1 MKIKYFESA
10 EFVNEILQQSINQN
24 LIKYSLFMK
33 FISEFAP
40 IEENRILAKN
50 SYQKSKL
57 IPSGALGAI
66 FSDPSFCFWIYL
78 SGCIQQRIENNEK
91 IPFTDIPY
99 LKNYTGDIE
108 NRIVEIHLL
117 ELNRFLL
124 SASMLSRTEF
134 KCELIVLD
142 NSVFVP
148 QYGISINIPG
158 KRNRVQVELD
168 FLESNS
174 LNGIGEFEITNLD
187 ELLYTCEK
195 GGIVESSNSNIQ
207 IESSIV
213 GAGGK
218 IVIDAIDPFITSG
231 WSSIYKNPD
240 GSAYKLLTENEFRF
254 SYDEILQGYNEV
266 KSVWPEMEFTLSTL
280 IRTVHVINSPN
291 PDRHM
296 SCTSDQF
303 FGSILMSRG
312 NKFLIAEALV
322 HEYSHNVLNMI
333 IKSGEIFDGPPPMD
347 EIYYSPWRED
357 ARHISGVFH
366 AVFVF
371 TNVSQLLEKLS
382 QKYPTNVYLTER
394 KLDNLFRLELGIEV
408 LKEFNFSKSL
418 AKILVEELNEEIDLL
433 KSKYAEFDRSILIE
447 SQLGH
452 LRKWVLMHSS
462 LPLPQYLQGFI

>member
-33 FISEFAP
+33 FISEYAP
-40 IEENRILAKN
+40 IEEDRILAKD
-50 SYQKSKL
+50 SYQKSKK
-57 IPSGALGAI
+57 IPSGALAAI

-78 SGCIQQRIENNEK
+78 SGCIQQRIENNEI
-91 IPFTDIPY
+91 IPSTDIPY
-99 LKNYTGDIE
+99 LKNHLGDVE

-124 SASMLSRTEF
+124 SASMLSRAEF
-134 KCELIVLD
+134 NCELIVLD
-142 NSVFVP
+142 NSIFVP

-174 LNGIGEFEITNLD
+174 LNGLGEFEISDLD
-187 ELLYTCEK
+187 EQLYTCEK
-195 GGIVESSNSNIQ
+195 GGIIKSSNSNIY
-207 IESSIV
+207 IENSIV
-213 GAGGK
+213 GSGGK
-218 IVIDAIDPFITSG
+218 IVIDAIDPYITSG

-240 GSAYKLLTENEFRF
+240 GSAYKLLTENEFWF

-312 NKFLIAEALV
+312 NEFLIAEALV
-322 HEYSHNVLNMI
+322 HEYSHNILNMI
-333 IKSGEIFDGPPPMD
+333 IKSGDIFDGPPPMD

-382 QKYPTNVYLTER
+382 QKYPSNHYLMER

-418 AKILVEELNEEIDLL
+418 AKIFVKELQEEISLL
-433 KSKYAEFDRSILIE
+433 KKNYADYDRSILIE
-447 SQLGH
+447 SQKNH
-452 LRKWVLMHSS
+452 LRKWSQRHPN
-462 LPLPQYLQGFI
+462 LPLPEVFKKYI

>member
-24 LIKYSLFMK
+24 LIKYSLFMN

-40 IEENRILAKN
+40 LDEDKILAKN
-50 SYQKSKL
+50 CYQKSKM

-66 FSDPSFCFWIYL
+66 FSDPSFCFWIYI
-78 SGCIQQRIENNEK
+78 SGCIQQRIENNEN
-91 IPFTDIPY
+91 IPLTDIPY
-99 LKNYTGDIE
+99 LTNYAGDTE

-124 SASMLSRTEF
+124 SASMLSRTDF
-134 KCELIVLD
+134 NGELNVLD
-142 NSVFVP
+142 SSVFIP
-148 QYGISINIPG
+148 HYAISVNIPG
-158 KRNRVQVELD
+158 KRNRVQVQLD
-168 FLESNS
+168 FLVSNS
-174 LNGIGEFEITNLD
+174 FKGIGEFEITNLD

-195 GGIVESSNSNIQ
+195 GGVVETSNSTIH
-207 IESSIV
+207 IENSIV
-213 GAGGK
+213 GSGGK
-218 IVIDAIDPFITSG
+218 IVVDAIDPYITSG

-240 GSAYKLLTENEFRF
+240 GSAYKLLTENEFRI
-254 SYDEILQGYNEV
+254 SYEEILQGYNEV

-312 NKFLIAEALV
+312 NEFLIAEALV
-322 HEYSHNVLNMI
+322 HEYSHNILNMI
-333 IKSGEIFDGPPPMD
+333 IKSGDIFDGPPPMD

-382 QKYPTNVYLTER
+382 QKYPTNHYLTER

-408 LKEFNFSKSL
+408 LKDFNFSKSL
-418 AKILVEELNEEIDLL
+418 AKILVEELQEEIDLL
-433 KSKYAEFDRSILIE
+433 KSNYAEFDRSILIE
-447 SQLGH
+447 SQLNH
-452 LRKWVLMHSS
+452 LRKWVHKHSG
-462 LPLPQYLQGFI
+462 LPLPQYLQEFI

>member
-40 IEENRILAKN
+40 IEEDRILAKN

-99 LKNYTGDIE
+99 LKNYIGDIE

-142 NSVFVP
+142 NSIFVP
-148 QYGISINIPG
+148 QYAISINIPG

-187 ELLYTCEK
+187 ELLYSCEK
-195 GGIVESSNSNIQ
+195 GGIVDSSNSNIH

-218 IVIDAIDPFITSG
+218 IVMDAIDPYITSG

-333 IKSGEIFDGPPPMD
+333 IKSGEIFDGPPAMD

-382 QKYPTNVYLTER
+382 QKYPTNDYLTER

-418 AKILVEELNEEIDLL
+418 ARILVEELNEEIDLL
-433 KSKYAEFDRSILIE
+433 KSNYAEFDRSILIE

>member
-10 EFVNEILQQSINQN
+10 EFVNEILQQSINKN

-40 IEENRILAKN
+40 LDEDKILAKN
-50 SYQKSKL
+50 CYHKSKM

-66 FSDPSFCFWIYL
+66 FSDPSFCFWIYI
-78 SGCIQQRIENNEK
+78 SGCIQQRIENNEN
-91 IPFTDIPY
+91 IPLTDIPY
-99 LKNYTGDIE
+99 LTNYAGDTE

-124 SASMLSRTEF
+124 SASILSRTDFNGEF
-134 KCELIVLD
+134 NVLD
-142 NSVFVP
+142 SSVFIP
-148 QYGISINIPG
+148 HYAISVNIPG

-168 FLESNS
+168 FLVSNS
-174 LNGIGEFEITNLD
+174 LKSIGEFEITNLD

-195 GGIVESSNSNIQ
+195 GGVVETSNSTIH
-207 IESSIV
+207 IENSIV
-213 GAGGK
+213 GSGGK
-218 IVIDAIDPFITSG
+218 IVVDAIDPYITSG

-240 GSAYKLLTENEFRF
+240 GSAYKLLTENEFRI
-254 SYDEILQGYNEV
+254 SYEEILQGYNEV

-312 NKFLIAEALV
+312 NEFLIAEALV
-322 HEYSHNVLNMI
+322 HEYSHNILNMI
-333 IKSGEIFDGPPPMD
+333 IKSGDIFDGSPPMD

-382 QKYPTNVYLTER
+382 QKYPTNHYLTER

-408 LKEFNFSKSL
+408 LKDFNFSKSL
-418 AKILVEELNEEIDLL
+418 AKILVEELQEEIDLL
-433 KSKYAEFDRSILIE
+433 KSNYAEFDRSILIE
-447 SQLGH
+447 SQLNH
-452 LRKWVLMHSS
+452 LRKWVHKHSG
-462 LPLPQYLQGFI
+462 LPLPQYLQEFI

>member
-40 IEENRILAKN
+40 LDEDKILAKN
-50 SYQKSKL
+50 CYQKSKM

-66 FSDPSFCFWIYL
+66 FSDPSFCFWIYI
-78 SGCIQQRIENNEK
+78 SGCIQQRIENNEN
-91 IPFTDIPY
+91 IPLTDIPY
-99 LKNYTGDIE
+99 LTNYAGDTE

-124 SASMLSRTEF
+124 SASMLSRTDF
-134 KCELIVLD
+134 NGELNVLD
-142 NSVFVP
+142 SNVFIPHYAISV
-148 QYGISINIPG
+148 NIPG
-158 KRNRVQVELD
+158 KRNRVQVQLD
-168 FLESNS
+168 FLVSNS
-174 LNGIGEFEITNLD
+174 FKGIGEFEITNLD

-195 GGIVESSNSNIQ
+195 GGVVETSNSTIH
-207 IESSIV
+207 IENSIV
-213 GAGGK
+213 GSGGK
-218 IVIDAIDPFITSG
+218 IVVDAIDPYITSG

-240 GSAYKLLTENEFRF
+240 GSAYKLLTENEFRI
-254 SYDEILQGYNEV
+254 SYEEILHGYNEV

-296 SCTSDQF
+296 SCTSNQF

-312 NKFLIAEALV
+312 NEFLIAEALV
-322 HEYSHNVLNMI
+322 HEYSHNILNMI
-333 IKSGEIFDGPPPMD
+333 IKSGDIFDGPPPMD

-382 QKYPTNVYLTER
+382 QKYPTNHYLTER

-408 LKEFNFSKSL
+408 LKDFNFSKSL
-418 AKILVEELNEEIDLL
+418 AKILVEELQEEIDLL
-433 KSKYAEFDRSILIE
+433 KSNYAEFDRSILIE
-447 SQLGH
+447 SQLNH
-452 LRKWVLMHSS
+452 LRKWVHKHSG
-462 LPLPQYLQGFI
+462 LPLPQYLQEFI